1 MSPEPCVSAIVV
13 TYESRNFIR
22 GCLDGLYRT
31 SAEWLAECWVV
42 DNASRDG
49 SAGWVRDNFP
59 QVRLIANGENTGF
72 GRAVNA
78 AARQAKGEFLLLLN
92 PDTAVEPGAVAELVT
107 FLRHRVQA
115 AACGPKVIAPDGGFR
130 HDCRRGFPTPVN
142 VFGYFTG
149 LDRVFPHSRRLGGYH
164 RRWLSP
170 DVEVTTDC
178 LSGSCLLA
186 RRSAFESVG
195 GFDEDYFL
203 FGEDIDLCWKLRQ
216 TGREIW
222 FVPAARVI
230 HAKGASMRFAPS
242 LARREF
248 YRSMRLF
255 MDKRLRP
262 CYPRAILSVAKMG
275 VRLAERLSGRYRH
288 APAGEATPSD
298 RGAK

>member
-1 MSPEPCVSAIVV
+1 MTLEPCVSAIVV
-13 TYESRNFIR
+13 TYESRDFIG
-22 GCLDGLYRT
+22 GCLDDLFRT
-31 SAEWLAECWVV
+31 GAEWIAECWVV

-49 SAGWVRDNFP
+49 TADLVRDKFP
-59 QVRLIANGENTGF
+59 QVHLVANGENVGF

-78 AARQAKGEFLLLLN
+78 AAGQAQGEFLLLLN
-92 PDTAVEPGAVAELVT
+92 PDTAAEPGAIAELVS

-115 AACGPKVIAPDGGFR
+115 AACGPKVVAPDGAFR
-130 HDCRRGFPTPVN
+130 RDCRRGFPTPVN
-142 VFGYFTG
+142 AFGYFTG
-149 LDRVFPHSRRLGGYH
+149 LDRAFPQSRRLGGYH

-178 LSGSCLLA
+178 LSGSCLLV
-186 RRSAFESVG
+186 RRRAFESVG

-203 FGEDIDLCWKLRQ
+203 FGEDIDLCWKLRRA
-216 TGREIW
+216 GNEIW

-230 HAKGASMRFAPS
+230 HAKGASTRFAPA

-255 MDKRLRP
+255 MDKRLGP
-262 CYPRAILSVAKMG
+262 YYPRAILSVAKLG
-275 VRLAERLSGRYRH
+275 VRLAEGLSGRYRH
-288 APAGEATPSD
+288 APAGEATPTD